1 MILKKELIISCDE
14 LFDSE
19 LGKRVYS
26 DILKTVTDFG
36 MLELFAKGTIVGLSG
51 GADSVLLTIFLWKL
65 RKEYNFKLKTVHI
78 NHMIRGCDADRDEEF
93 SRNFSNLLGIDFI
106 SYKYDVPSLAKE
118 SKRGLEETARIV
130 RYKAFDESLSSEYR
144 TVATAHNAT
153 DNTETFIFNF
163 MRGSGTLGLT
173 GISPVRDNIV
183 RPLIAVS
190 KENVVRILSEKC
202 IPYCTD
208 DTNFSVEYSRNYI
221 RHEILPKLGRLASD
235 PDLSAARAIENIR
248 CDSDFIEKY
257 AAEFYDA
264 NCIDSKIKVGALMS
278 LHKAPFVRVIKRMVS
293 EISTVIPE
301 KIHFDEIYNALK
313 KQKSFEIDLPGGIA
327 FYSRDGYC
335 FISKKTD
342 IVKKN
347 EILIKLCDGITEIPE
362 LGIAIVISDS
372 KCEDF
377 SSNVYK
383 FSIQANLFSAIIVGE
398 MYLRTKQD
406 GDSYFYGGM
415 TRKVKKLFN
424 DKKLTS
430 EERNSIP
437 VICDDR
443 GILWI
448 PGFGVR
454 DDQPLEKKSKW
465 ITVYK
470 KIN

>member
-1 MILKKELIISCDE
+1 MILKKELIKACDV

-26 DILKTVTDFG
+26 DILKTLTDFG
-36 MLELFAKGTIVGLSG
+36 MLEYLSKGTVIGLSG
-51 GADSVLLTIFLWKL
+51 GADSVLLTIFLRKL
-65 RKEYNFKLKTVHI
+65 KNDYNFNLKAVHI
-78 NHMIRGCDADRDEEF
+78 NHMIRGSDADRDEEF
-93 SRNFSNLLGIDFI
+93 SKTFSHLLGIDFV

-118 SKRGLEETARIV
+118 SKRGLEETARLV

-163 MRGSGTLGLT
+163 IRGSGTLGLT
-173 GISPVRDNIV
+173 GISPIRDNIV

-190 KENVVRILSEKC
+190 KENVVKLLSENN
-202 IPYCTD
+202 IPYCID

-221 RHEILPKLGRLASD
+221 RYEILPKLKKLTYD
-235 PDLSAARAIENIR
+235 PDSSAAKTIDNLR

-257 AAEFYDA
+257 ADEFYA
-264 NCIDSKIKVGALMS
+264 SSCIDSKIRTEALGK

-293 EISTVIPE
+293 EVSTVIPE

-313 KQKSFEIDLPGGIA
+313 KQKDFEIDLPGRMA
-327 FYSRDGYC
+327 FYSKGGYC
-335 FISKKTD
+335 FVSEKTGTTQKKKFY
-342 IVKKN
+342 VKLK
-347 EILIKLCDGITEIPE
+347 DGITEIPE

-430 EERNSIP
+430 EERDLIP
-437 VICDDR
+437 IICDEN

-454 DDQPLEKKSKW
+454 DDKPLEKKSKW